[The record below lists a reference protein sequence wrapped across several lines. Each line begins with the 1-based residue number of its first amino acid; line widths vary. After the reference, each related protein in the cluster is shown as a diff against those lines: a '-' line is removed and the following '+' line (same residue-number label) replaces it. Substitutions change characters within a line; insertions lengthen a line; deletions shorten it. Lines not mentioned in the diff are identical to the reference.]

1 MNKVIIS
8 IAIIA
13 IGSIVA
19 CKSTK
24 NVPVTTSPTGSSA
37 ISSNGIMMPTNEQVL
52 AVRSQYPNVTLEELS
67 EGYKL
72 YTGTCTNC
80 HGTKN
85 IYKRSETHWVEIIDD
100 MAPKSRLTDVQKDQ
114 LTKYIKSIKA
124 SQPKETK

>member
-1 MNKVIIS
+1 MNKIIIS
-8 IAIIA
+8 ITTIV

-37 ISSNGIMMPTNEQVL
+37 ISSNGIMTPTNQQVL
-52 AVRSQYPNVTLEELS
+52 AVRSQYPNITLEQLS

-80 HGTKN
+80 HGAKN
-85 IYKRSETHWVEIIDD
+85 IYERSEKHWVEIIDD
-100 MAPKSRLTDVQKDQ
+100 MAPKSSLSDEQKDQ
-114 LTKYIKSIKA
+114 LTKYIMSIKA
-124 SQPKETK
+124 SQPKETR